1 MPSPIFY
8 QKCGSDEM
16 KIIGIDIGGTTIKV
30 DLYDDLGTSLNQ
42 FKEIETIIDYDLG
55 TNQILNQ
62 VCDLIGEY
70 ILHYSIDGVGISTA
84 GVVNANTG
92 EIIYAGYTIPGYI
105 GVNFTS
111 EIEKRFGLST
121 FVENDVNCAALG
133 ELWKGQAKDKKNV
146 VMVTIGTGIGGSII
160 VNGQIV
166 NGFNYTAGE
175 VGYIPVGNSDW
186 QSKASTTAL
195 IHLYQKKSLKTNQTG
210 RTFFT
215 DLSSGD
221 KVAKETFEIFVENL
235 TKGLLTIS
243 YLLNPEILILGGGI
257 MAKKDILLPEIQSS
271 LAKNAMDNRFLP
283 KNVVAATL
291 GNEAGRIGAVKNFLD
306 RISNK

>member
-1 MPSPIFY
+1 
-8 QKCGSDEM
+8 M
-16 KIIGIDIGGTTIKV
+16 KIIGIDIGGTTIKA
-30 DLYDDLGTSLNQ
+30 DLYDEFGTSLNH

-70 ILHYSIDGVGISTA
+70 TLNHSIDGVGISTA

-175 VGYIPVGNSDW
+175 VGYIPVGDSDW

-215 DLSSGD
+215 DLKSGD

-257 MAKKDILLPEIQSS
+257 LAKKDILLPEIQSS
-271 LAKNAMDNRFLP
+271 LAKNEMDNRFLP
-283 KNVVAATL
+283 KNLVVATL

>member
-1 MPSPIFY
+1 
-8 QKCGSDEM
+8 M
-16 KIIGIDIGGTTIKV
+16 KIIGIDIGGTTIKA
-30 DLYDDLGTSLNQ
+30 DLYDDFGTSLNQ

-70 ILHYSIDGVGISTA
+70 ILNYSIDGVGISTA

-195 IHLYQKKSLKTNQTG
+195 INLYQKKSLKTNQTG

-257 MAKKDILLPEIQSS
+257 LAKKDILLPEIQSS

>member
-1 MPSPIFY
+1 
-8 QKCGSDEM
+8 M
-16 KIIGIDIGGTTIKV
+16 KIIGIDIGGTTIKA

-70 ILHYSIDGVGISTA
+70 ILNYSIDGVGISTA

-133 ELWKGQAKDKKNV
+133 ELWMGQAKDKKNV

-160 VNGQIV
+160 VNGKIV

-257 MAKKDILLPEIQSS
+257 LAKKDILLPEIQSS
-271 LAKNAMDNRFLP
+271 LAKNSMDNRFLP
-283 KNVVAATL
+283 NNVVAATL

>member
-1 MPSPIFY
+1 
-8 QKCGSDEM
+8 M
-16 KIIGIDIGGTTIKV
+16 KIIGIDIGGTTIKA
-30 DLYDDLGTSLNQ
+30 DLYDEFGTSLNH

-55 TNQILNQ
+55 TNQILSQ

-70 ILHYSIDGVGISTA
+70 ILNHSIDGVGISTA

-175 VGYIPVGNSDW
+175 VGYIPIGNSDW

-221 KVAKETFEIFVENL
+221 KIAKETFEIFVENL
-235 TKGLLTIS
+235 TKGLLAIS

-257 MAKKDILLPEIQSS
+257 LAKKDILLPEIQSS
-271 LAKNAMDNRFLP
+271 LAKNVMDNRFLP

>member
-1 MPSPIFY
+1 
-8 QKCGSDEM
+8 M
-16 KIIGIDIGGTTIKV
+16 KIIGIDIGGTTIKA
-30 DLYDDLGTSLNQ
+30 DLYDEFGTSLNH

-55 TNQILNQ
+55 TNRILNQ

-70 ILHYSIDGVGISTA
+70 TLNHSIDGVGISTA

-105 GVNFTS
+105 GVNFTA
-111 EIEKRFGLST
+111 EIEKRFGLYT

-215 DLSSGD
+215 DLRSGD
-221 KVAKETFEIFVENL
+221 KVAEETFEIFVENL

-257 MAKKDILLPEIQSS
+257 LANKNILLPEIQSS
-271 LAKNAMDNRFLP
+271 LAKNVMDNRFLP
-283 KNVVAATL
+283 KNLVAATL

>member
-1 MPSPIFY
+1 
-8 QKCGSDEM
+8 M
-16 KIIGIDIGGTTIKV
+16 KIIGIDIGGTTIKA
-30 DLYDDLGTSLNQ
+30 DLYDDFGTSLNQ

-55 TNQILNQ
+55 MNQILNQ

-70 ILHYSIDGVGISTA
+70 ILNYSIDGVGISTA

-111 EIEKRFGLST
+111 AIEKRFGLST

-175 VGYIPVGNSDW
+175 VGYIPIGNSDW

-221 KVAKETFEIFVENL
+221 KIAKETFEIFVENL
-235 TKGLLTIS
+235 TKGLLAIS

-257 MAKKDILLPEIQSS
+257 LAKKDILLPEIQSS
-271 LAKNAMDNRFLP
+271 LAKNVMDNRFLP

>member
-1 MPSPIFY
+1 
-8 QKCGSDEM
+8 M
-16 KIIGIDIGGTTIKV
+16 KIIGFDIGGTTIKA
-30 DLYDDLGTSLNQ
+30 DLYDEFGTSLNQ

-62 VCDLIGEY
+62 VCDLIDEY
-70 ILHYSIDGVGISTA
+70 ILNHSIDGVGISTA

-195 IHLYQKKSLKTNQTG
+195 INLYQKKSLKTNQTG

-215 DLSSGD
+215 DLRSGD

-257 MAKKDILLPEIQSS
+257 LAKKDILLPEIQSS
-271 LAKNAMDNRFLP
+271 LAKNAVDNRFLP
-283 KNVVAATL
+283 KNLVAATL

>member
-1 MPSPIFY
+1 
-8 QKCGSDEM
+8 M
-16 KIIGIDIGGTTIKV
+16 KIIGIDIGGTTIKA
-30 DLYDDLGTSLNQ
+30 DLYDDFGTSLNQ

-70 ILHYSIDGVGISTA
+70 ILNYSIDGVGISTA

-111 EIEKRFGLST
+111 EIEKRFGLYT

-186 QSKASTTAL
+186 QSIASTTAL

-215 DLSSGD
+215 DLRSGD
-221 KVAKETFEIFVENL
+221 KVAEETFEIFVENL
-235 TKGLLTIS
+235 TKGLLAIS

-257 MAKKDILLPEIQSS
+257 LAKKDILLPEIQSS
-271 LAKNAMDNRFLP
+271 LAKNVMDNRFLP

>member
-1 MPSPIFY
+1 
-8 QKCGSDEM
+8 M
-16 KIIGIDIGGTTIKV
+16 KIIGIDIGGTTIKA
-30 DLYDDLGTSLNQ
+30 DLYDDFGTSLNQ

-70 ILHYSIDGVGISTA
+70 ILNYSIDGVGISTA

-221 KVAKETFEIFVENL
+221 KIAKETFEIFVENL

-257 MAKKDILLPEIQSS
+257 LAKKDILLPEIQSS
-271 LAKNAMDNRFLP
+271 LAKNVMDNRFLP

-291 GNEAGRIGAVKNFLD
+291 GNDAGRIGAVKNFLD

>member
-1 MPSPIFY
+1 
-8 QKCGSDEM
+8 M
-16 KIIGIDIGGTTIKV
+16 KIIGIDIGGTTIKA
-30 DLYDDLGTSLNQ
+30 DLYDDFGTSLNQ

-70 ILHYSIDGVGISTA
+70 ILNYSIDGVGISTA

-257 MAKKDILLPEIQSS
+257 LAKKDILLPEIQSS
-271 LAKNAMDNRFLP
+271 LAKSAMDNRFLP

>member
-1 MPSPIFY
+1 
-8 QKCGSDEM
+8 M
-16 KIIGIDIGGTTIKV
+16 KIIGIDIGGTTIKA
-30 DLYDDLGTSLNQ
+30 DLYDDFGTSLNQ

-55 TNQILNQ
+55 MNQILNQ

-70 ILHYSIDGVGISTA
+70 ILNYSIDGVGISTA

-175 VGYIPVGNSDW
+175 VGYIPIGNSDW

-221 KVAKETFEIFVENL
+221 KIAKETFEIFVENL

-257 MAKKDILLPEIQSS
+257 LAKKDILLPEIQSS
-271 LAKNAMDNRFLP
+271 LAKNVMDNRFLP

>member
-1 MPSPIFY
+1 
-8 QKCGSDEM
+8 M
-16 KIIGIDIGGTTIKV
+16 KIIGIDIGGTTIKA
-30 DLYDDLGTSLNQ
+30 DLYDDFGTSLNQ

-70 ILHYSIDGVGISTA
+70 ILNYSIDGVGISTA

-105 GVNFTS
+105 GVNFTV
-111 EIEKRFGLST
+111 EIEKRFGLYT

-257 MAKKDILLPEIQSS
+257 LAKKDILLPEIQSS

-283 KNVVAATL
+283 NNVVAATL

>member
-1 MPSPIFY
+1 
-8 QKCGSDEM
+8 M
-16 KIIGIDIGGTTIKV
+16 KIIGIDIGGTTIKA
-30 DLYDDLGTSLNQ
+30 DLYDDFGTSLNQ

-70 ILHYSIDGVGISTA
+70 ILNYSIDGVGISTA

-221 KVAKETFEIFVENL
+221 KIAKETFVENL

-257 MAKKDILLPEIQSS
+257 LAKKDILLPEIQSS
-271 LAKNAMDNRFLP
+271 LAKNVMDNRFLP

>member
-1 MPSPIFY
+1 
-8 QKCGSDEM
+8 M
-16 KIIGIDIGGTTIKV
+16 KIIGIDIGGTTIKA
-30 DLYDDLGTSLNQ
+30 DLYDEFGTSLNH
-42 FKEIETIIDYDLG
+42 FKDIETIIDYDLG

-70 ILHYSIDGVGISTA
+70 TLNHSIDGVGISTA

-175 VGYIPVGNSDW
+175 VGYIPVGDSDW

-215 DLSSGD
+215 DLKSGD

-257 MAKKDILLPEIQSS
+257 LAKKDILLPEIQSS

-283 KNVVAATL
+283 KNLVVATL

>member
-1 MPSPIFY
+1 
-8 QKCGSDEM
+8 M
-16 KIIGIDIGGTTIKV
+16 KIIGIDIGGTTIKA
-30 DLYDDLGTSLNQ
+30 DLYDDFGTSLNQ

-70 ILHYSIDGVGISTA
+70 VLNYSIDGVGISTA

-257 MAKKDILLPEIQSS
+257 LAKKDILLPEIQSS

-283 KNVVAATL
+283 KNLVAATL

>member
-1 MPSPIFY
+1 
-8 QKCGSDEM
+8 M
-16 KIIGIDIGGTTIKV
+16 KIIGIDIGGTTIKA
-30 DLYDDLGTSLNQ
+30 DLYDDFGTSLNQ

-70 ILHYSIDGVGISTA
+70 ILNYSIDGVGISTA

-221 KVAKETFEIFVENL
+221 KIAKETFEIFVENL

-257 MAKKDILLPEIQSS
+257 LANKNILLPEIQSS
-271 LAKNAMDNRFLP
+271 LAKNVMDNRFLP
-283 KNVVAATL
+283 KNLVAATL
-291 GNEAGRIGAVKNFLD
+291 GNEASRIGAVK
-306 RISNK
+306 IS

>member
-1 MPSPIFY
+1 
-8 QKCGSDEM
+8 M
-16 KIIGIDIGGTTIKV
+16 KIIGIDIGGTTIKA
-30 DLYDDLGTSLNQ
+30 DLYDDFGTSLNQ
-42 FKEIETIIDYDLG
+42 FKEIETNIDYDLG

-70 ILHYSIDGVGISTA
+70 ILNYSIDGVGISTA

-146 VMVTIGTGIGGSII
+146 VMITIGTGIGGSII

-221 KVAKETFEIFVENL
+221 KIAKETFEIFVENL

-257 MAKKDILLPEIQSS
+257 LAKKDILLPEIQSS
-271 LAKNAMDNRFLP
+271 LAKNVMDNRFLP

>member
-1 MPSPIFY
+1 
-8 QKCGSDEM
+8 M
-16 KIIGIDIGGTTIKV
+16 KIIGIDIGGTTIKA
-30 DLYDDLGTSLNQ
+30 DLYDDFGTSLNQ

-70 ILHYSIDGVGISTA
+70 ILNYSIDGVGISTA

-221 KVAKETFEIFVENL
+221 KIAKETFEIFVENL
-235 TKGLLTIS
+235 TKGLLAIS

-257 MAKKDILLPEIQSS
+257 LDSKDILLPEIQSS
-271 LAKNAMDNRFLP
+271 LAKNAIDNRFLP
-283 KNVVAATL
+283 KNLVAATL

>member
-1 MPSPIFY
+1 
-8 QKCGSDEM
+8 M
-16 KIIGIDIGGTTIKV
+16 KIIGIDIGGTTIKA
-30 DLYDDLGTSLNQ
+30 DLYDDFGTSLNQ

-70 ILHYSIDGVGISTA
+70 ILNYSIDGVGISTA

-221 KVAKETFEIFVENL
+221 KIAKETFEIFVENL

-257 MAKKDILLPEIQSS
+257 LAKKDILLPEIQSF
-271 LAKNAMDNRFLP
+271 LAKNVMDNRFLP

>member
-1 MPSPIFY
+1 
-8 QKCGSDEM
+8 M
-16 KIIGIDIGGTTIKV
+16 KIIGIDIGGTTIKA

-70 ILHYSIDGVGISTA
+70 ILNYSIDGVGISTA

-175 VGYIPVGNSDW
+175 VGYIPIGNSDW

-257 MAKKDILLPEIQSS
+257 LAKKDILLPEIQSS
-271 LAKNAMDNRFLP
+271 LAKNVMDNRFLP

>member
-1 MPSPIFY
+1 
-8 QKCGSDEM
+8 M
-16 KIIGIDIGGTTIKV
+16 KIIGIDIGGTTIKA
-30 DLYDDLGTSLNQ
+30 DLYDEFGTSLNH

-70 ILHYSIDGVGISTA
+70 TLNHSIDGVGISTA

-105 GVNFTS
+105 GVNFTA
-111 EIEKRFGLST
+111 EIEKRFGLYT

-221 KVAKETFEIFVENL
+221 KIAKETFEIFVENL

-257 MAKKDILLPEIQSS
+257 LDSKDILLPEIQSS

-283 KNVVAATL
+283 KNLVAATL

>member
-1 MPSPIFY
+1 
-8 QKCGSDEM
+8 M
-16 KIIGIDIGGTTIKV
+16 KIIGIDIGGTTIKA
-30 DLYDDLGTSLNQ
+30 DLYDDFGTSLNQ

-70 ILHYSIDGVGISTA
+70 IFNYSIDGVGISTA
-84 GVVNANTG
+84 GVVNSNTG

-257 MAKKDILLPEIQSS
+257 LAKKDILLPEIQSS

>member
-1 MPSPIFY
+1 
-8 QKCGSDEM
+8 M
-16 KIIGIDIGGTTIKV
+16 KIIGIDIGGTTIKA
-30 DLYDDLGTSLNQ
+30 DLYDEFGTSLNQ

-62 VCDLIGEY
+62 VCDLIDEY
-70 ILHYSIDGVGISTA
+70 ILNHSIDGVGISTA

-195 IHLYQKKSLKTNQTG
+195 INLYQKKSLKTNQTG

-215 DLSSGD
+215 DLRSGD

-257 MAKKDILLPEIQSS
+257 LAKKDILLPEIQSS
-271 LAKNAMDNRFLP
+271 LAKNVMDNRFLP

>member
-1 MPSPIFY
+1 
-8 QKCGSDEM
+8 M
-16 KIIGIDIGGTTIKV
+16 KIIGIDIGGTTIKA
-30 DLYDDLGTSLNQ
+30 DLYDDFGTSLNH

-55 TNQILNQ
+55 MNQILNQ

-70 ILHYSIDGVGISTA
+70 ILNYSIDGVGISTA

-175 VGYIPVGNSDW
+175 VGYIPIGNSDW

-221 KVAKETFEIFVENL
+221 KIAKETFEIFVENL
-235 TKGLLTIS
+235 TKGLLAIS

-257 MAKKDILLPEIQSS
+257 LAKKDILLPEIQSS
-271 LAKNAMDNRFLP
+271 LAKNVMDNRFLP
-283 KNVVAATL
+283 KNLVAATL

>member
-1 MPSPIFY
+1 
-8 QKCGSDEM
+8 M
-16 KIIGIDIGGTTIKV
+16 KIIGIDIGGTTIKA
-30 DLYDDLGTSLNQ
+30 DLYDDFGTSLNQ
-42 FKEIETIIDYDLG
+42 FKEIETFIDYDLG

-70 ILHYSIDGVGISTA
+70 ILNYSIDGVGISTA

-257 MAKKDILLPEIQSS
+257 LAQKDILLPEIQSS

-283 KNVVAATL
+283 KNIVAATL

>member
-1 MPSPIFY
+1 
-8 QKCGSDEM
+8 M
-16 KIIGIDIGGTTIKV
+16 KIIGIDIGGTTIKA
-30 DLYDDLGTSLNQ
+30 DLYDDFGTSLNQ

-70 ILHYSIDGVGISTA
+70 ILNYSIDGVGISTA

-195 IHLYQKKSLKTNQTG
+195 IHLYKKKSLKTNQTG

-221 KVAKETFEIFVENL
+221 KIAKETFEIFVENL
-235 TKGLLTIS
+235 TKGLLAIS

-257 MAKKDILLPEIQSS
+257 LAKKDILLPEIQSS
-271 LAKNAMDNRFLP
+271 LAKNVIDNRFLP

>member
-1 MPSPIFY
+1 
-8 QKCGSDEM
+8 M
-16 KIIGIDIGGTTIKV
+16 KIIGIDIGGTTIKA
-30 DLYDDLGTSLNQ
+30 DLYDDFGTSLNQ

-55 TNQILNQ
+55 MNQILNQ

-70 ILHYSIDGVGISTA
+70 ILNYSIDGVGISTA

-105 GVNFTS
+105 GVNFTV
-111 EIEKRFGLST
+111 EIEKRFGLYT

-175 VGYIPVGNSDW
+175 VGYIPIGNSDW

-221 KVAKETFEIFVENL
+221 KIAKETFEIFVENL
-235 TKGLLTIS
+235 TKGLLAIS

-257 MAKKDILLPEIQSS
+257 LAKKDILLPEIQSS

-283 KNVVAATL
+283 KNLVAATL

>member
-1 MPSPIFY
+1 
-8 QKCGSDEM
+8 M
-16 KIIGIDIGGTTIKV
+16 KIIGIDIGGTTIKA
-30 DLYDDLGTSLNQ
+30 DLYDDFGTSLNQ

-55 TNQILNQ
+55 MNQILNQ

-70 ILHYSIDGVGISTA
+70 ILNYSIDGVGISTA

-257 MAKKDILLPEIQSS
+257 LAKKDILLPEIQSS

-283 KNVVAATL
+283 NNVVAATL

>member
-1 MPSPIFY
+1 
-8 QKCGSDEM
+8 M
-16 KIIGIDIGGTTIKV
+16 KIIGIDIGGTTIKA
-30 DLYDDLGTSLNQ
+30 DLYDEFGTSLNQ

-70 ILHYSIDGVGISTA
+70 TLNHSIDGVGISTA

-105 GVNFTS
+105 GVNFTV
-111 EIEKRFGLST
+111 EIEKRFGLYT

-221 KVAKETFEIFVENL
+221 KIAKETFEIFVENL

-257 MAKKDILLPEIQSS
+257 LAKKDILLPEIQSS

-283 KNVVAATL
+283 KNLVAATL

>member
-1 MPSPIFY
+1 
-8 QKCGSDEM
+8 M
-16 KIIGIDIGGTTIKV
+16 KIIGIDIGGTTIKA

-70 ILHYSIDGVGISTA
+70 ILNYSIDGVGISTA

-243 YLLNPEILILGGGI
+243 YLLNPEIIILGGGI
-257 MAKKDILLPEIQSS
+257 LAKKDILLPEIQSS

-283 KNVVAATL
+283 NNVVAATL

>member
-1 MPSPIFY
+1 
-8 QKCGSDEM
+8 M
-16 KIIGIDIGGTTIKV
+16 KIIGIDIGGTTIKA
-30 DLYDDLGTSLNQ
+30 DLYDDFGTSLNQ

-70 ILHYSIDGVGISTA
+70 ILNYSIDGVGISTA

-221 KVAKETFEIFVENL
+221 KIAKETFEIFVENL

-257 MAKKDILLPEIQSS
+257 LAKKDILLPEIQSS

-283 KNVVAATL
+283 NNVVAATL

>member
-1 MPSPIFY
+1 
-8 QKCGSDEM
+8 M
-16 KIIGIDIGGTTIKV
+16 KIIGIDIGGTTIKA
-30 DLYDDLGTSLNQ
+30 DLYDEFGTSLNQ

-70 ILHYSIDGVGISTA
+70 TLNHSIDGVGISTA

-257 MAKKDILLPEIQSS
+257 LAKKDILLPEIQSS

-283 KNVVAATL
+283 NNVVAATL

>member
-1 MPSPIFY
+1 
-8 QKCGSDEM
+8 M
-16 KIIGIDIGGTTIKV
+16 KIIGIDIGGTTIKA
-30 DLYDDLGTSLNQ
+30 DLYDDFGTSLNQ

-55 TNQILNQ
+55 MNQILNQ

-70 ILHYSIDGVGISTA
+70 ILNYSIDGVGISTA

-221 KVAKETFEIFVENL
+221 KIAKETFEIFVENL
-235 TKGLLTIS
+235 TKGLLAIS

-257 MAKKDILLPEIQSS
+257 LAKKDILLPEIQSS
-271 LAKNAMDNRFLP
+271 LAKNVMDNRFLP

>member
-1 MPSPIFY
+1 
-8 QKCGSDEM
+8 M
-16 KIIGIDIGGTTIKV
+16 KIIGIDIGGTTIKA
-30 DLYDDLGTSLNQ
+30 DLYDDFGTSLNQ

-70 ILHYSIDGVGISTA
+70 ILNYSIDGVGISTA

-195 IHLYQKKSLKTNQTG
+195 IHLYQKKSLKTDQTG

-221 KVAKETFEIFVENL
+221 KIAKETFEIFVENL

-257 MAKKDILLPEIQSS
+257 LAKKDILLPEIQSS

-283 KNVVAATL
+283 NNVVAATL

>member
-1 MPSPIFY
+1 
-8 QKCGSDEM
+8 M
-16 KIIGIDIGGTTIKV
+16 KIIGIDIGGTTIKA
-30 DLYDDLGTSLNQ
+30 DLYDDFGTSLNQ

-70 ILHYSIDGVGISTA
+70 ILNYSIDGVGISTA

-221 KVAKETFEIFVENL
+221 KIAKETFEIFVENL

-257 MAKKDILLPEIQSS
+257 LAKKDILLPEIQSS
-271 LAKNAMDNRFLP
+271 LAKNVMDYRFLP

>member
-1 MPSPIFY
+1 
-8 QKCGSDEM
+8 M
-16 KIIGIDIGGTTIKV
+16 KIIGIDIGGTTIKA
-30 DLYDDLGTSLNQ
+30 DLYDDFGTSLNQ

-70 ILHYSIDGVGISTA
+70 ILNYSIDGVGISTA

-257 MAKKDILLPEIQSS
+257 LAKKDILLPEIQSS

-283 KNVVAATL
+283 NNVVAATL

-306 RISNK
+306 RISKK

>member
-1 MPSPIFY
+1 
-8 QKCGSDEM
+8 M
-16 KIIGIDIGGTTIKV
+16 KIIGIDIGGTTIKA

-70 ILHYSIDGVGISTA
+70 ILNYSIDGVGISTA

-221 KVAKETFEIFVENL
+221 KIAKETFEIFVENL

-257 MAKKDILLPEIQSS
+257 LAKKDILLPEIQSS

-283 KNVVAATL
+283 NNVVAATL

>member
-1 MPSPIFY
+1 
-8 QKCGSDEM
+8 M
-16 KIIGIDIGGTTIKV
+16 KIIGIDIGGTTIKA
-30 DLYDDLGTSLNQ
+30 DLYDDFGTSLNQ

-70 ILHYSIDGVGISTA
+70 ILNYSIDGVGISTA

-133 ELWKGQAKDKKNV
+133 ELWKGQAKDNKNV

-221 KVAKETFEIFVENL
+221 KIAKETFEIFVENI

-257 MAKKDILLPEIQSS
+257 LAKKDILLPEIQSS
-271 LAKNAMDNRFLP
+271 LAKNVMDNRFLP